1 MTTPTNGFDERP
13 FLPSEIFSY
22 LEPNPEQGTSPKLLG
37 IAKRFPQHF
46 RVLERAAGMENR
58 FLTIGPESDYPA
70 SVLSAPRTPDSV
82 VVASMVKERT
92 TTWAAID
99 WLASLLSKATGRR
112 IQPEQIRHSGLKD
125 RWAETVATVAIYGVS
140 LDEVCRVAWP
150 YFGPGKAGFFLKDIR
165 WHDARQRL
173 HPVADERRNIAWT
186 EVTARVKM
194 TREIPA
200 TELCAKVCE
209 HLSKELG
216 RTVNRRDV
224 KMNGAT
230 PSHRN
235 VFIGGMTV
243 AEMLKVTWPADL
255 GFTLEAPRLVRSNF
269 ITKGAHRLNRFEL
282 KIVIKNQDKASVE
295 SYLLPRLEK
304 LARRQNYVPN
314 AINMQR
320 LAARQKGHLDGY
332 TLITGDYP
340 APKGVHAF
348 GTASEAALYR
358 FLFETTGRENPAA
371 EELRRDIEGSWLY
384 DFPGMKRKLERNDA
398 YRQLNM
404 SVEYKIAER
413 LADIQQYRGDFQAV
427 VASMSEECSL
437 WIAAWQSYWWNQVLG
452 RKLPHWVKQME
463 LAEQGRTKFDPSERG
478 IPTLMDTVQ
487 ARQYYERLP
496 YCKEALNHLRKA
508 DPFIRDQ
515 FLKPFGNKSP
525 WRNAF
530 IRVDGLSHSVN
541 NELVD
546 GNEQTVVNISFNL
559 PAGAYATTFLGF
571 LFELEEPNKGANRA
585 SAGEAETPD
594 LEEGTE

>member
-1 MTTPTNGFDERP
+1 MKTTPNGFDDRP
-13 FLPSEIFSY
+13 FLPSEIFGY
-22 LEPNPEQGTSPKLLG
+22 LEPDDAQAGSQAKLLG

-46 RVLERAAGMENR
+46 RVLERAVGKENR

-70 SVLSAPRTPDSV
+70 SVLQAARTSDSV
-82 VVASMVKERT
+82 VIASMVKERT

-99 WLASLLSKATGRR
+99 WMAKLLSKATGRQ

-125 RWAETVATVAIYGVS
+125 RWAETVATVVIYGVS
-140 LDEVCRVAWP
+140 LDEVRRISWP
-150 YFGPGKAGFFLKDIR
+150 YHGPGKAGFFLKDIR

-186 EVTARVKM
+186 EVTANLNKSFPIASADV
-194 TREIPA
+194 A
-200 TELCAKVCE
+200 AKVCE
-209 HLSKELG
+209 HLSKTLG
-216 RTVNRRDV
+216 RVVKRSDV
-224 KMNGAT
+224 KASN
-230 PSHRN
+230 SK
-235 VFIGGMTV
+235 VIIGGV
-243 AEMLKVTWPADL
+243 SASEMLRVMWPHEI
-255 GFTLEAPRLVRSNF
+255 GFVLTSPRISRSGF

-282 KIVIKNQDKASVE
+282 KIVVKNQDPKTVME
-295 SYLLPRLEK
+295 YLKPRLEK
-304 LARRQNYVPN
+304 LARRQNYIPN

-340 APKGVHAF
+340 APKGVHKF
-348 GTASEAALYR
+348 GSASEAALYR
-358 FLFETTGRENPAA
+358 FLFETTGRENLAA

-384 DFPGMKRKLERNDA
+384 DFPGMKHKLERNDA
-398 YRQLNM
+398 YRQLNL

-437 WIAAWQSYWWNQVLG
+437 WIAAWQSYWWNQVLS

-463 LAEQGRTKFDPSERG
+463 LAEEGRTKFDPSKCG
-478 IPTLMDTVQ
+478 IPTLMDTGQ
-487 ARQYYERLP
+487 ARQYYERLS

-508 DPFIRDQ
+508 DSFVREQ
-515 FLKPFGNKSP
+515 FLRPFGNKSP

-530 IRVDGLSHSVN
+530 IRVDGLSCGVTS
-541 NELVD
+541 EQVD
-546 GNEQTVVNISFNL
+546 GSDQTVVNISFNL

-571 LFELEEPNKGANRA
+571 LFELEEPNKGAVRA
-585 SAGEAETPD
+585 SAVDTETPD
-594 LEEGTE
+594 LNEETE